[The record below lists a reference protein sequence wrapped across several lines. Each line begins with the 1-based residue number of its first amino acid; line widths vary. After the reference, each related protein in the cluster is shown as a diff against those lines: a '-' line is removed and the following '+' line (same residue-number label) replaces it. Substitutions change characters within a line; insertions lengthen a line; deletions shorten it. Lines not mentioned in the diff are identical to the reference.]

1 VKIILSRKGVDS
13 SSGGFASPVFEDGSM
28 LSIPIPD
35 KRASVRY
42 RDIKCDYPNRSIEKC
57 SVAKLVR
64 DLSNGKLKGS
74 EKAHLDPDLD
84 CNSLERAPKWRALFG
99 QHGAAQSHLKSLNIG
114 AGDVFLFFGWF
125 KQVELYRR
133 RWRYVPGAPDLHI
146 IFGWM
151 QIVSVESA
159 SEIKQSEKYNW
170 AHYHP
175 HCLAEFS
182 GCNVIYTARKKLN
195 LPGSK
200 VAGAGIF
207 RQYDE
212 RLCLTEKGA
221 SRSNWSLPLWM
232 HPQGRDSTLSYHSDI
247 KRWRKETG
255 CVKLKSVA
263 RGQEFV
269 LDLEHYPEGVDWLR
283 GLFNQS

>member
-42 RDIKCDYPNRSIEKC
+42 RDIKFDQLDC
-57 SVAKLVR
+57 SVGKLVR

-74 EKAHLDPDLD
+74 AKAHLDPDLD
-84 CNSLERAPKWRALFG
+84 NNSLERAPKWRALFG
-99 QHGAAQSHLKSLNIG
+99 QHGAAQSHLNSLNIG
-114 AGDVFLFFGWF
+114 AEDIFLFFGWF

-133 RWRYVPGAPDLHI
+133 RWRYIAGAPDQHV

-151 QIVSVESA
+151 QVGSVDSA
-159 SEIKQSEKYNW
+159 LDIRQSEKYSW

-182 GCNVIYTARKKLN
+182 GSNVIYKARSRLS
-195 LPGSK
+195 LPGIK
-200 VAGAGIF
+200 IAGAGVF
-207 RQYDE
+207 QGYDE
-212 RLCLTEKGA
+212 SLCLTAKGT

-247 KRWRKETG
+247 KRWRKEKG
-255 CVKLKSVA
+255 CVKLQSVA

-283 GLFNQS
+283 GLFIQS